1 MGDVSNILGRN
12 IFPVLAPQV
21 AAVLRETPD
30 TLLNYVTEIRLRAE
44 LPLLLVLGNTDIMLN
59 SGGQAVDS
67 LQEAYLCSR
76 EDLAKT
82 LQLISKNS
90 MYAFEQ
96 ELKLGFITING
107 GHRVGLAGQAIVENG
122 RIKTLKNINSLNIR
136 LAREVKSCAD
146 QIIPYII
153 TGGGQVLN
161 TLLISPPR
169 CGKTTMLR
177 DIIRQISNG
186 GSAGKFKGVQV
197 GVVDERSEI
206 AACQNGIP
214 TVDLGLRV
222 DVLDGCPKADGLL
235 MLIRSMAPQ
244 VVVTDELGREEDVRA
259 VREAVNAGVS
269 VIASVH
275 GRDVE
280 EVLHRPFVGELIQHR
295 YFDRYI
301 VLCNKPRVGT
311 VAEIISVKNNEIIW
325 NAAKGVK
332 ICG

>member
-1 MGDVSNILGRN
+1 MGDVSNVLKESV
-12 IFPVLAPQV
+12 FPVLSPQLV
-21 AAVLRETPD
+21 SVLQGTPNI
-30 TLLNYVTEIRLRAE
+30 LLNQVTEVRLRAE
-44 LPLLLVLGNTDIMLN
+44 LPLLLVLSNTDVMLN
-59 SGGQAVDS
+59 LSGQAIDTFS
-67 LQEAYLCSR
+67 EAYVCSR
-76 EDLAKT
+76 DDLAKT

-90 MYAFEQ
+90 LYAFEQ
-96 ELKLGFITING
+96 ELKTGFLTING

-122 RIKTLKNINSLNIR
+122 KIKTLKNINSMNIR
-136 LAREVKSCAD
+136 IAREVKGCAD

-153 TGGGQVLN
+153 TGGRHVLN

-169 CGKTTMLR
+169 CGKTTILR
-177 DIIRQISNG
+177 DIIRHISG
-186 GSAGKFKGVQV
+186 GSLCGKFSGVQV

-214 TVDLGLRV
+214 TVDLGCRV

-244 VVVTDELGREEDVRA
+244 VVVTDELGREEDAWA

-275 GRDVE
+275 GGDAE
-280 EVLHRPFVGELIQHR
+280 EVLHRPFIGELIR
-295 YFDRYI
+295 YKYFDRYI
-301 VLCNKPRVGT
+301 VLSNEPEVGT
-311 VAEIISVKNNEIIW
+311 VEEIISVKNGEIMY
-325 NAAKGVK
+325 AAKGVK